1 MDIGESSSM
10 DINLTNGQ
18 LGELIIKKYFL
29 NLPNLNQ
36 KCNIFS
42 LDYASNTLGK
52 NKKTDKKYS

>member
-1 MDIGESSSM
+1 M

-42 LDYASNTLGK
+42 LDYASNTPGK
-52 NKKTDKKYS
+52 NKKTDKKDS